1 MPAADVQP
9 NTQKEVDVS
18 DATAQLVPFQY
29 ENERV
34 RVLDIDG
41 EPWFVLTD
49 LCRVLGLGTPS
60 RVRDRLAE
68 GVSQTHTLQTAGGPQ
83 QMILVSEP
91 GMYEVVIRSDK
102 PEAARFRRWITAE
115 VLPTIRRTGAYGTPA
130 LTGSELMARALV
142 EAKQVLAAKDA
153 TIAELAPKAAYV
165 DEFVADEDLIQF
177 RTLANQLQIGETDLR
192 ETLIEHGWIY
202 RMTGSRWSN
211 SKGRKETVHQ
221 YRAYSDKKHYFRLRP
236 LHKAPRVNGEVRQ
249 TLLLTP
255 AGAEA
260 VARNLARWNEDAA

>member
-1 MPAADVQP
+1 MSNQ
-9 NTQKEVDVS
+9 TRKEVDVNES
-18 DATAQLVPFQY
+18 TELATTYDQFVFDGANTIRTV
-29 ENERV
+29 
-34 RVLDIDG
+34 DIDG
-41 EPWFVLTD
+41 RRWAVAADICRALGIKNASDAVSRLDESDVVSTDIRSGRQMRKMSVVSEDGATD
-49 LCRVLGLGTPS
+49 LVLES
-60 RVRDRLAE
+60 R
-68 GVSQTHTLQTAGGPQ
+68 
-83 QMILVSEP
+83 
-91 GMYEVVIRSDK
+91 K
-102 PEAARFRRWITAE
+102 PEAKRFRRFLTHE
-115 VLPTIRRTGAYGTPA
+115 VWPSIRDTGSYNSVPA
-130 LTGSELMARALV
+130 LSGPELMAAALV
-142 EAKQVLAAKDA
+142 EANKTLAVKDA
-153 TIAELAPKAAYV
+153 TIAELTPKAAYV

-177 RTLANQLQIGETDLR
+177 RTLANQLQINETDLR